1 MFISGGLFLK
11 IIKNNQL
18 VFCQSLATFLFLI
31 LINGCAIIDK
41 VGKETPPQREVI
53 TNALPFI
60 DVPVP
65 SGFIRDQ
72 LKSFVY
78 ETGNEHMKVGR
89 LFFEGNKSL
98 KDVVEFYQNEM
109 INKEWTLINSMAG
122 KDTILSYRKTGWTC
136 AVLVRPRSFSRSI
149 IEIQIGPVQTRSK

>member
-1 MFISGGLFLK
+1 LK

-18 VFCQSLATFLFLI
+18 AFCQTLALFL
-31 LINGCAIIDK
+31 LLMFINGCAGIIDK
-41 VGKETPPQREVI
+41 MEGGTPPQRVVI
-53 TNALPFI
+53 SNALPFI

-78 ETGNEHMKVGR
+78 ETGNEYMKVGR

-109 INKEWTLINSMAG
+109 INKEWTLINSMAS
-122 KDTILSYRKTGWTC
+122 KDTILNYRKTGWTC
-136 AVLVRPRSFSRSI
+136 TVIVRPRSFSRSN
-149 IEIQIGPVQTRSK
+149 IEIQIGPVQTGSK

>member
-1 MFISGGLFLK
+1 MF
-11 IIKNNQL
+11 
-18 VFCQSLATFLFLI
+18 
-31 LINGCAIIDK
+31 INGCAGIIDK
-41 VGKETPPQREVI
+41 MKGGTPPQRVVI
-53 TNALPFI
+53 SNALPFI

-78 ETGNEHMKVGR
+78 ETGNEYMKVGR

-122 KDTILSYRKTGWTC
+122 KDTILNYRKTGWTC
-136 AVLVRPRSFSRSI
+136 TVIIRPRSFSRSN
-149 IEIQIGPVQTRSK
+149 IEIQIGPVQNGSK

>member
-1 MFISGGLFLK
+1 LGGLFLK

-18 VFCQSLATFLFLI
+18 AFCQTLALFL
-31 LINGCAIIDK
+31 LLMFINGCAGIIDK
-41 VGKETPPQREVI
+41 MEGGTPPQRVVI
-53 TNALPFI
+53 SNALPFI

-122 KDTILSYRKTGWTC
+122 KDTILNYRKTGWTC

>member
-1 MFISGGLFLK
+1 MK

-41 VGKETPPQREVI
+41 VGKETPPHREVI

-65 SGFIRDQ
+65 SGFIRDS

-78 ETGNEHMKVGR
+78 ETGNDRMKVGR
-89 LFFEGNKSL
+89 LFFGGNKSL

-109 INKEWTLINSMAG
+109 LNKEWTLVNSMAS
-122 KDTILSYRKTGWTC
+122 KDTILNYRKPGWTC
-136 AVLVRPRSFSRSI
+136 TVIVRPRRFSSSTI
-149 IEIQIGPVQTRSK
+149 KIQIGPVQTGSK

>member
-1 MFISGGLFLK
+1 MK

-18 VFCQSLATFLFLI
+18 AFYQTLAIFLLLMF
-31 LINGCAIIDK
+31 INGCAGIIDK
-41 VGKETPPQREVI
+41 MEGGTPPEREI
-53 TNALPFI
+53 ISNALPFI

-65 SGFIRDQ
+65 SGFNRNQ

-78 ETGNEHMKVGR
+78 ETSNDSMKVGR

-109 INKEWTLINSMAG
+109 VNKEWTLTNSMAS
-122 KDTILSYRKTGWTC
+122 KDTILNYRKAGWTC
-136 AVLVRPRSFSRSI
+136 TIIVRPSPFSRST
-149 IEIQIGPVQTRSK
+149 IEIQIGPVQIGSK

>member
-1 MFISGGLFLK
+1 MK

-18 VFCQSLATFLFLI
+18 AFCQTLALFL
-31 LINGCAIIDK
+31 LLMFINGCAGIIDK
-41 VGKETPPQREVI
+41 MEGGTPPQRVVI
-53 TNALPFI
+53 SNALPFI

-78 ETGNEHMKVGR
+78 ETGNEYMKVGR

-109 INKEWTLINSMAG
+109 INKEWTLINSMAS
-122 KDTILSYRKTGWTC
+122 KDTILNYRKTGWTC
-136 AVLVRPRSFSRSI
+136 TVIVRPRSFSRSN
-149 IEIQIGPVQTRSK
+149 IEIQIGPVQTGSK

>member
-1 MFISGGLFLK
+1 MK

-31 LINGCAIIDK
+31 LIDGCAIIDK
-41 VGKETPPQREVI
+41 VGKETPPQPEVI
-53 TNALPFI
+53 TNALPFV

-72 LKSFVY
+72 LKSFIY
-78 ETGNEHMKVGR
+78 ETGNENMKVGR

-109 INKEWTLINSMAG
+109 INKEWTLINSMAS
-122 KDTILSYRKTGWTC
+122 KDTIINYRKAGWICT
-136 AVLVRPRSFSRSI
+136 VIVRPRSFSRSN
-149 IEIQIGPVQTRSK
+149 IEIQIGPTQAESK